1 METGDS
7 EAHRRTESVA
17 GNSERLACKLLADP
31 VDGDSD
37 ILFFFNM
44 GNDFQKFFSSQAA
57 TNVGLAG
64 VRLENSG
71 EALEHDVSGIVSMRV
86 IDAFE
91 AVQIGHS
98 YPNGEMVARCSAQFV
113 RGLGID
119 RTPIRQARE

>member
-37 ILFFFNM
+37 IFFFFYV
-44 GNDFQKFFSSQAA
+44 GDDLQKFFSSQAA

-71 EALEHDVSGIVSMRV
+71 EALEHDVSGIMSMGIV
-86 IDAFE
+86 DALE
-91 AVQIGHS
+91 AVQIGHG
-98 YPNGEMVARCSAQFV
+98 YPNGKTVARRSTQFV
-113 RGLGID
+113 RVPGVD
-119 RTPIRQARE
+119 RTPVRQTR

>member
-1 METGDS
+1 MLCQIHRSVCLPQKSTQIGGDVSVETGDS

-37 ILFFFNM
+37 IFFFFYV
-44 GNDFQKFFSSQAA
+44 GDDLQKFFSSQAA

-71 EALEHDVSGIVSMRV
+71 EALEHDVSGIMS
-86 IDAFE
+86 
-91 AVQIGHS
+91 
-98 YPNGEMVARCSAQFV
+98 
-113 RGLGID
+113 
-119 RTPIRQARE
+119 